1 MHILALRSYGD
12 YVILLNSIKNADIK
26 QDVQIIASNHLKP
39 IHEALNVNFSTNFNF
54 IFKDLGIKNGLLGF
68 FTNKHF
74 FSFNTIHEILK
85 LSKSLKSLKINKEK
99 LFLEHHTRKFLLS
112 VFLSRKLDFLY
123 KSGNVYDALGRF
135 FGFESIDKTFQLSE
149 VHLKSKVLIFPDSR
163 KKHKV
168 INEETMK
175 QLSSSLTNLNVE
187 FKIAKFGQ
195 INNEY
200 SFLKNQI
207 VYRDFK
213 ELILLIS
220 ECDFVIS
227 SDSVPVHIAEFL
239 EKQHIILYN
248 DKINYSWLT
257 PFAKKYHRFTTFK
270 ETPIFINKYFN
281 STC

>member
-54 IFKDLGIKNGLLGF
+54 IFKDFGIKNGLMGF

-85 LSKSLKSLKINKEK
+85 LSKILKNLIINKEK
-99 LFLEHHTRKFLLS
+99 LFLEHHKRNFLLNI
-112 VFLSRKLDFLY
+112 FLRKKLNFLY
-123 KSGNVYDALGRF
+123 KSGNVYDAYGRF
-135 FGFESIDKTFQLSE
+135 FGFESIDKTFQLLK
-149 VHLKSKVLIFPDSR
+149 VHPKSKVLIFPDSR
-163 KKHKV
+163 KKHKI
-168 INEETMK
+168 INVETIR
-175 QLSSSLTNLNVE
+175 QLSSSLTNLNIE
-187 FKIAKFGQ
+187 FKIAKFDQ
-195 INNEY
+195 KNNEY

-213 ELILLIS
+213 DLILLIS

-239 EKQHIILYN
+239 QKQHIILYN
-248 DKINYSWLT
+248 DKINHNWLT
-257 PFAKKYHRFTTFK
+257 PFAKKYHMFTTFK
-270 ETPIFINKYFN
+270 ETSIFINKYFN
-281 STC
+281 

>member
-54 IFKDLGIKNGLLGF
+54 IFKDFGIKNGLMGF

-85 LSKSLKSLKINKEK
+85 LSKILKNLIINKEK
-99 LFLEHHTRKFLLS
+99 LFLEHHKRNFLLNI
-112 VFLSRKLDFLY
+112 FLRKKLNFLY
-123 KSGNVYDALGRF
+123 KSGNVYDAYGRF
-135 FGFESIDKTFQLSE
+135 FGFESIDKTFQLLK
-149 VHLKSKVLIFPDSR
+149 VHPKSKVLIFPDSR
-163 KKHKV
+163 KKHKI
-168 INEETMK
+168 INVETIR
-175 QLSSSLTNLNVE
+175 QLSSSLTNLNIE
-187 FKIAKFGQ
+187 FKIAKFDQ
-195 INNEY
+195 KNNEY
-200 SFLKNQI
+200 SFFKNQI

-213 ELILLIS
+213 DLILLIS

-239 EKQHIILYN
+239 QKQHIILYN
-248 DKINYSWLT
+248 DKINHNWLT
-257 PFAKKYHRFTTFK
+257 PFAKKYHMFTTFK
-270 ETPIFINKYFN
+270 ETSIFINNYFN
-281 STC
+281 